1 MFAIWLGKARVGS
14 NRDVRVDKAVKS
26 VKRGV
31 LRWSAEVRRRWKDF
45 NGTYLYKVL
54 GVDKKA
60 TIEEIKR
67 AYIKLALEYHPDRDP
82 YEEISCEKALRFKEI
97 NYAYGVL
104 SSSTKRQVYDGFGG
118 NFGLEFLEKLD
129 SEQADWL
136 TCCIRWEK
144 KSWFRGDTDWDRF
157 EERERRPSAT
167 QLTGVVTSQP
177 NGKVKASS
185 RNLAKNDSHG
195 KGSARARVARLPG
208 VLGCKGHLLTVYEFE
223 PSKIEL
229 LCKDKTEP

>member
-1 MFAIWLGKARVGS
+1 MKA
-14 NRDVRVDKAVKS
+14 
-26 VKRGV
+26 
-31 LRWSAEVRRRWKDF
+31 DF

-136 TCCIRWEK
+136 TCCVRWEK
-144 KSWFRGDTDWDRF
+144 KSWFRYLSEFFFALTCCCCCFCCCLCCNKCCRYCDKRSSSNSNVGDTDWDRF

-185 RNLAKNDSHG
+185 RNLAK
-195 KGSARARVARLPG
+195 
-208 VLGCKGHLLTVYEFE
+208 Y
-223 PSKIEL
+223 
-229 LCKDKTEP
+229 